1 MKRSEFMYT
10 VGFEGDT
17 AIVDA
22 KAKRKYG
29 KLSTLE
35 LAKEGQYKAAFCSA
49 IYSGDENE
57 MNELLAYLSEH
68 SELPADSAESLK
80 RLFGVFG
87 VREDIKK
94 TMYI

>member
-1 MKRSEFMYT
+1 MFT

-29 KLSTLE
+29 KMTTQE
-35 LAKEGQYKAAFCSA
+35 LAQEGQYKAALCSA
-49 IYSGDENE
+49 LYSADEQE
-57 MNELLAYLSEH
+57 MAELLTYLSQH
-68 SELPADSAESLK
+68 TALPADSAESLK

>member
-1 MKRSEFMYT
+1 MFT
-10 VGFEGDT
+10 IGFEADT

-29 KLSTLE
+29 KLSTQE
-35 LAKEGQYKAAFCSA
+35 LAQEGQYKAALCSA
-49 IYSGDENE
+49 LYSNDERE
-57 MNELLAYLSEH
+57 MNELLSYLSENTT
-68 SELPADSAESLK
+68 LPADSAESLK

-94 TMYI
+94 TMYA